1 MTSGKRCSDNFA
13 SLAVIIANLLIIY
26 TPYLLV
32 NKKLLITNNQPS
44 IGHNSHNV
52 CYSIWVKFCFEN
64 VNDGVGDGVHPYS
77 SRQEAPRSDS
87 EIRVGMGL
95 WLQNSGR
102 RAPPLAVL
110 CSFPSY
116 STSVSLWEMD
126 LEELEILLRKQTHS
140 EEEHARII
148 GSCSLTCLSVED
160 LNQLL

>member
-1 MTSGKRCSDNFA
+1 MGYTHTVANKRRRDRTQKPG
-13 SLAVIIANLLIIY
+13 LAWGY
-26 TPYLLV
+26 GYRT
-32 NKKLLITNNQPS
+32 Q
-44 IGHNSHNV
+44 
-52 CYSIWVKFCFEN
+52 
-64 VNDGVGDGVHPYS
+64 
-77 SRQEAPRSDS
+77 DS
-87 EIRVGMGL
+87 
-95 WLQNSGR
+95 